1 MYVCVCL
8 AVTGTEVRAA
18 IQAGATTREVVTQHC
33 RAGGD
38 CGSCHGMINQMI
50 EDHLEDQLEAARL
63 ARPVTD
69 CPPPAS
75 PSGERLLEPAA
86 LVRGN
91 RAA

>member
-8 AVTGTEVRAA
+8 AVTESEVRSA
-18 IQAGATTREVVTQHC
+18 IEAGATTRELVTQRC

-38 CGSCHGMINQMI
+38 CGSCHGMIEQMI
-50 EDHLEDQLEAARL
+50 EDHLEDQRAAQ
-63 ARPVTD
+63 PG
-69 CPPPAS
+69 PAAAS
-75 PSGERLLEPAA
+75 SERLLPTSD

>member
-8 AVTGTEVRAA
+8 AVTETEVRAA
-18 IQAGATTREVVTQHC
+18 IGAGATTREVVTQHC

-50 EDHLEDQLEAARL
+50 EDHLEDQLEGS
-63 ARPVTD
+63 RPAVSG

-75 PSGERLLEPAA
+75 PSGERLVEPAA